1 MGSSRANREPIHLQV
16 KNIGNI
22 EESSVTFLPGVNV
35 LLGDSWLESHSV
47 MEAVTATYG
56 NQNVTLRRGA
66 TEGYAKLTLGSE
78 SCTHHFARSDGEV
91 ISDGDPCLDG
101 LNLDDMFAFLL
112 ESNKVRTSLVD
123 SGDLN
128 GVLQRATVPESLW
141 QEGKQLNQELDLA
154 KRRVSGGSGRSED
167 LSDVAAD
174 ADDIFSNVSGEYVVE
189 LALERVEAGGELQ
202 SHATENEV
210 RKFKELR
217 KEYCRLDELESKIE
231 TAEET
236 IEQLRAD
243 RQEVQSR
250 IGDLE
255 CVSESE
261 IHRLDDELGSLRGR
275 KSDLKSDLDLI
286 QHIITCNEQILAGD
300 GSLPDILEG
309 VFSKLD
315 HEPATND
322 TEACWACGCAIEH
335 TSTDRIHDA
344 FEAEYD
350 DRMDEYDA
358 VVEELQETK
367 REFERKR
374 ADREKRL
381 ELREALSDVED
392 GIESRQVHLQRLR
405 DERQSVRDRVS
416 AIENE
421 LTDIDRLVTAAM
433 FDLPVGLGETASRE
447 QFDRLEDVVTRV
459 DRIATGDS
467 PLARRESALRS
478 DRERLRERL
487 ESAIDDHVSRFTR
500 RMNELADVAD
510 NATVDGFDIEWDHNG
525 YDHLPLLRQF
535 DFDMYATVDGN
546 GRDPLPVGELDPA
559 GRELAALLFV
569 LAGYLVHD
577 IREEIPVVLID
588 GFETAHPET
597 VSAVVE
603 HVTEDIPYIVV
614 TPPQRSV
621 GSFQNV
627 ADNLTSV

>member
-1 MGSSRANREPIHLQV
+1 MGSSPANREPIHLQV

-35 LLGDSWLESHSV
+35 LLGDSWLDNHSV

-78 SCTHHFARSDGEV
+78 SCTHHFARSDGEIV
-91 ISDGDPCLDG
+91 SDGDPCLDG
-101 LNLDDMFAFLL
+101 LSLDDMFAFLL
-112 ESNKVRTSLVD
+112 KSNNVRTSLVD

-128 GVLQRATVPESLW
+128 GVLQRATVPEVLW

-154 KRRVSGGSGRSED
+154 GRRVSSDSGPLED
-167 LSDVAAD
+167 LSEVAAD
-174 ADDIFSNVSGEYVVE
+174 ADDIFSNVSGEYIVE
-189 LALERVEAGGELQ
+189 LARERAEAGGELQ
-202 SHATENEV
+202 SHATKTEV

-231 TAEET
+231 RAEET

-250 IGDLE
+250 MGELE
-255 CVSESE
+255 CVSEAE
-261 IHRLDDELGSLRGR
+261 TDRLDSKLGSLRER
-275 KSDLKSDLDLI
+275 KSDRKSDLDLI
-286 QHIITCNEQILAGD
+286 QHIITCNEQILAD
-300 GSLPDILEG
+300 DDSLSDVLGG

-322 TEACWACGCAIEH
+322 TEACWACGCALEH
-335 TSTDRIHDA
+335 TSAKQIHEA
-344 FEAEYD
+344 FKAEYD
-350 DRMDEYDA
+350 DRMTEYDA
-358 VVEELQETK
+358 VVEELRETK
-367 REFERKR
+367 QEFERKR

-381 ELREALSDVED
+381 ELRETLSDIED
-392 GIESRQVHLQRLR
+392 GIESRQNHLRRLR
-405 DERQSVRDRVS
+405 DERQSVSDRIP
-416 AIENE
+416 AIESE

-459 DRIATGDS
+459 DRTATGDS
-467 PLARRESALRS
+467 PHTRRESALRS
-478 DRERLRERL
+478 ERERLRERL
-487 ESAIDDHVSRFTR
+487 EDAIEDHVRRFTR

-510 NATVDGFDIEWDHNG
+510 DATVDGFDIEWEHNG

-546 GRDPLPVGELDPA
+546 GRNRLPVGELDPA
-559 GRELAALLFV
+559 DRELAALLFV
-569 LAGYLVHD
+569 LAGYHVHD

-588 GFETAHPET
+588 GFETAYPET

-603 HVTEDIPYIVV
+603 YVTEDIPYIVV
-614 TPPQRSV
+614 TPPRRSV
-621 GSFQNV
+621 ESFQNV